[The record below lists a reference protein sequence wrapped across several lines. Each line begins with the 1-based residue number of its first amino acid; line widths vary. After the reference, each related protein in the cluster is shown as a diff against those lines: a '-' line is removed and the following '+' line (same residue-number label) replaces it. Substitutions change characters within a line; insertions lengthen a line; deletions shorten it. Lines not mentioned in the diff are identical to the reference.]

1 MYKLR
6 KVTPESV
13 AARDFLAIPKTL
25 YDMRHCIQDE
35 TVERELITD
44 THPLSSSFNFTAYVV
59 YDGTLPVA
67 RYGLTL
73 YPDKTLYIGFF
84 ESINDAG
91 VAQYLFAQVDTF
103 ARHHHIDTIV
113 GPVDASFW
121 IRYRLKINHFAER
134 PYTAEPYNLDYYEQL
149 FLKNGYHVTDRYVST
164 FYKNFLPKKHSREFA
179 GKYKEFKDKKY
190 RIVGINAHNFDVSIR
205 AIYDMVMELYAD
217 FPVFRYL
224 EYEQFYDLFKPM
236 KYISTPAF
244 AKIAYYEDEPAGFV
258 LALPDY
264 ANLLSHLTPW
274 TKFRIMLKR
283 IRARRYVM
291 LYLGVRPEHHGL
303 ARAIIKTTIPS
314 LYIRLAP
321 LIGAL
326 IHEGKPTQHYAKEAI
341 NDTFAYALLE
351 KKL

>member
-1 MYKLR
+1 MYRLQ

-13 AARDFLAIPKTL
+13 AAQDFLALPKTL
-25 YDMRHCIQDE
+25 YDARHRIQDE
-35 TVERELITD
+35 PVERELISGV
-44 THPLSSSFNFTAYVV
+44 HPLSNDFDFAGYVV
-59 YDGTLPVA
+59 YDNKQPVA

-73 YPDKTLYIGFF
+73 YPDKTLYVGFF
-84 ESINDAG
+84 ESINDAE
-91 VAQYLFAQVDTF
+91 VAQFLFAQIDVF
-103 ARHHHIDTIV
+103 AKRHHIDRII

-121 IRYRLKINHFAER
+121 IRYRLKTNHFAER

-149 FLKNGYHVTDRYVST
+149 FLSNGYQVSDRYVST
-164 FYKNFLPKKHSREFA
+164 FYKNFLPKKHSHEFA
-179 GKYKEFKDKKY
+179 GKHKEFKDKNY
-190 RIVGINAHNFDVSIR
+190 RIVGIDAHNFDVSIR

-217 FPVFRYL
+217 FPVFKYL
-224 EYEQFYDLFKPM
+224 EYEQFYELFKPM

-274 TKFRIMLKR
+274 TKLRIMLKR
-283 IRARRYVM
+283 IRAHRYVM

-314 LYIRLAP
+314 LYLRLAP

-326 IHEGKPTQHYAKEAI
+326 IHEGKPTQHYAEEAI
-341 NDTFAYALLE
+341 NDTFEYTLME